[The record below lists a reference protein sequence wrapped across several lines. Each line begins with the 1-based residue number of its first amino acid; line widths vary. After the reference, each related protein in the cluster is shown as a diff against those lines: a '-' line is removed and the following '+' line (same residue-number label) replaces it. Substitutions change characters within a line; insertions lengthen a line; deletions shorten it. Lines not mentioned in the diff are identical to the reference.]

1 MFFRQIN
8 DSRVKRE
15 EYRKKGKCQNMTI
28 QTKKNV
34 ENMRYVV
41 IFAIPRIKKD
51 KPKIFSLFISFGI

>member
-1 MFFRQIN
+1 MPKYDN
-8 DSRVKRE
+8 S
-15 EYRKKGKCQNMTI
+15 N
-28 QTKKNV
+28 KKNV